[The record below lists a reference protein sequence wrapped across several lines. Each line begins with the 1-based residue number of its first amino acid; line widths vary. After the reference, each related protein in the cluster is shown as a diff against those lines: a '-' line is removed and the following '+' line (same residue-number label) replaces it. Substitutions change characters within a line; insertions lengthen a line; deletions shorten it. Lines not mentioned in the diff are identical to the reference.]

1 MIQYFQNLLLV
12 EQIILGVY
20 IVLGIAALLGFTYD
34 GAAHAGQLFKTVKAL
49 LWPGWFFKMWGFIA
63 REHESGVIVR
73 AFLKDSIIFAYIP
86 ALAWAIV
93 WMASNFYPIPA
104 QYLNFAV
111 PMAFSKGLELLGWR
125 VVEIDWLL
133 KWTPT
138 PFVDSESLITMQGLS
153 FGWFMANMLRL
164 NARADVLFKKRNFKK
179 DFLRVLKAQ
188 NAFAEARENKMPYVR
203 DLKRGQASICTEGIS
218 LTTQKIKEL
227 APILESN
234 IGCWITRVEQG
245 KTPDWIQVGYRYRP
259 FPGMI
264 KFDPEKHKHSNP
276 RFVVMGTD
284 TQSLIGHTFS
294 KDANVLV
301 TGLMNK
307 GKSVC
312 LSVMSVSMFNQNPDT
327 ILIVLD
333 PTKGAIDFGFLKYEP
348 KERREYLEGKRD
360 KHEIHSL
367 PLVLVVS
374 DRSKVERVLEWV
386 VGEIERR
393 KNLCGDVDHLV
404 GNMKRLYDAP
414 HYRGEKQPYI
424 YLMTDEHS
432 LLQQM
437 AGEHEETNFNAI
449 VKTGRAFDINC
460 ILATQE
466 PYQKDL
472 GRRRNLLMPYSFFLP
487 TDLLKLTGLDLV
499 IPNEPGVFAHRTE
512 AGGIALAKGFF
523 LDDDE
528 CAPFIAEQTK
538 KANQTTHRLFREL
551 VAHVNQTFPDD
562 MMEKVERK
570 LQASTIGHREPVI
583 TGSYR
588 EVA

>member
-1 MIQYFQNLLLV
+1 MLWFKELLLLEKFV
-12 EQIILGVY
+12 LVCFSLG
-20 IVLGIAALLGFTYD
+20 LLSWIW
-34 GAAHAGQLFKTVKAL
+34 LFKKNVNMWWQETKQL
-49 LWPGWFFKMWGFIA
+49 LWPSYVFRMLGFIS
-63 REHESGVIVR
+63 RE
-73 AFLKDSIIFAYIP
+73 KDEANLIGQFIKGSFIFAYIP
-86 ALAWAIV
+86 TVIWATWWIISSFLPVGEYLSLVMPMTASRVLAMLGFRIVEIDFILIYTPLPIFFSQSQILMVGCSLAWAMICNV
-93 WMASNFYPIPA
+93 
-104 QYLNFAV
+104 
-111 PMAFSKGLELLGWR
+111 
-125 VVEIDWLL
+125 
-133 KWTPT
+133 
-138 PFVDSESLITMQGLS
+138 
-153 FGWFMANMLRL
+153 RL
-164 NARADVLFKKRNFKK
+164 NKLSQAYFKRGDFKK
-179 DFLRVLKAQ
+179 DFLVVLKSQ
-188 NAFAEARENKMPYVR
+188 NAFVEARENKMPYVR
-203 DLKRGQASICTEGIS
+203 DDKRGHALVNTKGVS
-218 LTTQKIKEL
+218 LTPQKVKEL

-234 IGCWITRVEQG
+234 LGCWITKVEQTR
-245 KTPDWIQVGYRYRP
+245 TPDSMLIGYRYRP
-259 FPGMI
+259 FPEMI
-264 KFDPEKHKHSNP
+264 KFNPEAHKHPNP

-284 TQSLIGHTFS
+284 TRNLVGHTFS

-307 GKSVC
+307 GKSVA
-312 LSVMSVSMFNQNPDT
+312 LSVMSVSMFNQNPNT

-360 KHEIHSL
+360 RHEIHSL
-367 PLVLVVS
+367 DLVLVIS

-404 GNMKRLYDAP
+404 GNMKKLYDNP
-414 HYRGEKQPYI
+414 QYRGEKQPYI

-437 AGEHEETNFNAI
+437 AGDHDETNFNSI
-449 VKTGRAFDINC
+449 IKTGRAFDINC

-487 TDLLKLTGLDLV
+487 MDLLKLTGLDLAV
-499 IPNEPGVFAHRTE
+499 PNEAGVFAHRTE
-512 AGGIALAKGFF
+512 AGGIALAKGFY
-523 LDDDE
+523 LDDNE

-538 KANQTTHRLFREL
+538 KANRTTHRLFQEL

-570 LQASTIGHREPVI
+570 LQTSTIGHREPVI
-583 TGSYR
+583 TGNFR
-588 EVA
+588 EAA